1 MDGLQRDLQ
10 RDVARAT
17 TAHALLVA
25 ALAGL
30 TDQQCAGPSL
40 LPGWTIGHVL
50 THLARNADSHVGV
63 LLAANRGEVA
73 AQYPGG
79 LSQRAADIEAGADRP
94 AAEQVADLVAA
105 NARLQT
111 AWSHTTSHGWQGE
124 GISFQGT
131 VAISDLPFRRWRET
145 TLHHTDLGLGYD
157 WAQWPATYVRLES
170 GRMTMQW
177 ASRKP
182 MGLTS
187 LPAAA
192 MALPEAQRVAW
203 LTGRL
208 TVAGLEP
215 AGIF

>member
-1 MDGLQRDLQ
+1 MDDLQRDLQ
-10 RDVARAT
+10 RDISGAT
-17 TAHALLVA
+17 TAHALLIA

-30 TDQQCAGPSL
+30 TDDQCAGPSS

-50 THLARNADSHVGV
+50 THLARNADSHVGM
-63 LLAANRGEVA
+63 LQAANLGEVA

-79 LSQRAADIEAGADRP
+79 AAQRTADIEAGAGRP
-94 AAEQVADLVAA
+94 AAAQVADLTAA
-105 NARLQT
+105 NIRLEA
-111 AWSHTTSHGWQGE
+111 AWSATTPLGWQGE
-124 GISFQGT
+124 GSTFQGT
-131 VAISDLPFRRWRET
+131 VAIRDLPFRRWRET
-145 TLHHTDLGLGYD
+145 TLHHTDLGLGYG
-157 WAQWPATYVRLES
+157 WAQWPVAYVRLES